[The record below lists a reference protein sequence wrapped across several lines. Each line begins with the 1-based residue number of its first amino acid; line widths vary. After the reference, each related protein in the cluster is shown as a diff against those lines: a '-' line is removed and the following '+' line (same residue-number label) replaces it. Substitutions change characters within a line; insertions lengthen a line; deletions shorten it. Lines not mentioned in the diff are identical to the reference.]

1 MKTHLYKTTALL
13 GAGLLIISG
22 GSAANLPQDGRQ
34 LQTKSGY
41 ELIGSRNQSPEKG
54 RKAPSL
60 NVTPAKAKA
69 KATTTSR
76 AGEETV
82 LVDEDFS
89 LWTEGSI
96 EEPVYTADIAD
107 FWVDPD
113 YMWNI
118 APSRTKQPGWA
129 G

>member
-54 RKAPSL
+54 AQGTLSQRH
-60 NVTPAKAKA
+60 
-69 KATTTSR
+69 
-76 AGEETV
+76 AGQ
-82 LVDEDFS
+82 S
-89 LWTEGSI
+89 KS
-96 EEPVYTADIAD
+96 
-107 FWVDPD
+107 
-113 YMWNI
+113 
-118 APSRTKQPGWA
+118 
-129 G
+129 